1 MKTRE
6 RGAGLLILVVV
17 VLTVAAFAAI
27 VAASQSRGDI
37 QGSDA
42 NADGLQALYLAEAG
56 IERALKRFATGTA
69 CSAALA
75 ETLNDLST
83 IGLGSTNFR
92 IAIGTAL
99 TTDFAGATLP
109 ATQCRVPVTGTVLA
123 TNVSRTVHAIVDRNL
138 LDGMDNPTFNNPLT
152 GAVPSG
158 WTVDPVAAFA
168 PNGGPDGA
176 APNCSR
182 SAWTARN
189 NPGAA
194 ANDRRATGSVPVA
207 LALTAGSVTTITF
220 HRRVITRNAAA
231 GDCGALPPTWVPALP
246 AGCGAALEST
256 VCFHMVGTGGAGNW
270 YGGSNANPTAGP
282 NLTACPTPFNP
293 CTTSYQAGVPATK
306 VPVNVTMT
314 GAATVTQFNY
324 YLQLTNAGR
333 KELFVDHIEVTNNT
347 ATGGAQVRVW
357 RDCSTVTNAATCT

>member
-1 MKTRE
+1 MRTRE
-6 RGAGLLILVVV
+6 RGAGLLLLVVV

-27 VAASQSRGDI
+27 VAAGQARGDI

-42 NADGLQALYLAEAG
+42 NAEGLQALLLAEAG

-69 CSAALA
+69 CGGALA

-138 LDGMDNPTFNNPLT
+138 LDGTDNPTFNNPLT
-152 GAVPSG
+152 GGVPSG
-158 WTVDPVAAFA
+158 WTVNPAAAFA
-168 PNGGPDGA
+168 PNGGPDGT

-182 SAWTARN
+182 SAWTARD

-194 ANDRRATGSVPVA
+194 AQDRRATGSVPVA

-220 HRRVITRNAAA
+220 PRRVITRTA
-231 GDCGALPPTWVPALP
+231 DCGALPATWAGALP
-246 AGCGAALEST
+246 GGCGAALDST
-256 VCFHMVGTGGAGNW
+256 VCFHMVGVGGAGNW
-270 YGGSNANPTAGP
+270 YAASNANPTAGP
-282 NLTACPTPFNP
+282 GLAACPTTFNP

-306 VPVNVTMT
+306 VSVNVTMT
-314 GAATVTQFNY
+314 GATSLNTFNY
-324 YLQLTNAGR
+324 YLQLQNAGR
-333 KELFVDHIEVTNNT
+333 KELFVDHIEVTNDT

-357 RDCSTVTNAATCT
+357 RDCSTVVNAAACT